1 VRLVEFA
8 LHTMHINV
16 MVFLGYLFQ
25 WFFDSGG
32 FLPSCMLL
40 VVQYLMSLATVDL
53 HKCNVAYSWEC
64 VETSFILFNFSG
76 VYLILWE
83 HAELGA
89 EECVLGAEALDRSGM
104 CC

>member
-1 VRLVEFA
+1 MYFGCAMSNVRSYYGFS
-8 LHTMHINV
+8 MNV
-16 MVFLGYLFQ
+16 T
-25 WFFDSGG
+25 
-32 FLPSCMLL
+32 LL
-40 VVQYLMSLATVDL
+40 I
-53 HKCNVAYSWEC
+53 HENVWKL
-64 VETSFILFNFSG
+64 ETSFILFNFSG